1 MFLPVPHENLFG
13 FADACVAPPFRGQTT
28 LGAGMISRFAV
39 RTFAIVFA
47 ITFVAGVQ
55 ATYGQAVP
63 QLLPYQTS
71 VVAGGGTTPIA
82 AGASCPVSGKTSLDA
97 YGDGCLA
104 TEVQLNA
111 PKYVTEDSAG
121 NIYFSD
127 YGNALIRR
135 VDAVTGI
142 ITAVAGGGALA
153 LPSATVSDA
162 GLACPSN
169 AANVATDFQGD
180 GCLATDVKLSKPTG
194 VAVSPLTGDVVFAD
208 AGLYTV
214 RGISKATG
222 QIYNVAGAV
231 TGVTKP
237 TYGYIANNP
246 TLTPAAVINAAT
258 ASALDAPYGLHFDS
272 VGNLYI
278 AEEYKDAILVVNTSS
293 ATTTVTGVSI
303 PAGTIAKVAGYKS
316 ATYGAY
322 CPNGVTGTTGCG
334 YGLWVTGV
342 GASANSSFLDNP
354 YDVTTDPSG
363 NVYIA
368 NEYAAAIG
376 QVSTAGI
383 LNTYAG
389 TQASAS
395 ITIQRGPATLP
406 FGTPFGIASDSYGNI
421 YMPDSVTGWI
431 WRVDAVG
438 KYMYVLAGA
447 GPLCSTNVDKY
458 GDGCPASGTIF
469 PTGTLKPTAAAP
481 TYASTPG
488 LSGLFVDASG
498 TLLVGNTVGN
508 LVHKI
513 TTNANFGT
521 IQNTSPVQNIEIHF
535 GAGDSA
541 PSASAYALTT
551 NPTNFLLGTPACTL
565 NSDTTSD
572 CIVPVTANT
581 AIATTSG
588 PFSSNLHVVSQMGL
602 TNDFTLSGNL
612 LLQQVSST
620 TALTVS
626 STNTNPVAPVTLTAS
641 VTPSAGA
648 TGTIT
653 FMSSGAPIG
662 TPQPLVN
669 GGASIQYT
677 FPLGTYSVT
686 ADYSGNPNLYS
697 SDSTVTTIT
706 SVIPVFNITPNT
718 TSMTVAQ
725 GQFGLN
731 SFAITTA
738 GSYTGT
744 VTFACSNLPANTSC
758 SFSPSSLVVGGAGVN
773 SNTVSLNIVTGAT
786 NQASL
791 VKPTNSGPGYRM
803 LLACLMPGAAG
814 IVLLGFGR
822 KKRSRLPI
830 GVLLIGIV
838 LLVAGF
844 SGCASN
850 QPRAAVTPAGTYT
863 VMVTATGTPNV
874 LSTSTNIVQTSSL
887 TLTVTSY

>member
-1 MFLPVPHENLFG
+1 
-13 FADACVAPPFRGQTT
+13 
-28 LGAGMISRFAV
+28 MISRFRTIAFAV
-39 RTFAIVFA
+39 A
-47 ITFVAGVQ
+47 ITFVAGIQ
-55 ATYGQAVP
+55 AMYGQAAP

-71 VVAGGGTTPIA
+71 VVAGGGTTA
-82 AGASCPVSGKTSLDA
+82 LTTGATCPVSGKTSLDA

-111 PKYVTEDSAG
+111 PKYVTEDSSG

-127 YGNALIRR
+127 FGNALIRR
-135 VDAVTGI
+135 VDAATGI
-142 ITAVAGGGALA
+142 ITTVAGGGALA
-153 LPSATVSDA
+153 LPSATVSDS

-169 AANVATDFQGD
+169 SANTATDFQGD

-194 VAVSPLTGDVVFAD
+194 VAVSPLTGDIVFAD

-214 RGISKATG
+214 RGISQTTG
-222 QIYNVAGAV
+222 KIYNVAGAV

-246 TLTPAAVINAAT
+246 TLTPAAVITAAT
-258 ASALDAPYGLHFDS
+258 GSALDAPYGLHFDS

-303 PAGTIAKVAGYKS
+303 PAGTIAKIAGFKS
-316 ATYGAY
+316 STYGAY

-334 YGLWVTGV
+334 YGVWVPGT
-342 GASANSSFLDNP
+342 SANSSLLDAP

-363 NVYIA
+363 NVYVA
-368 NEYAAAIG
+368 NEFNAAIG
-376 QVSTAGI
+376 EVNTAGI
-383 LNTYAG
+383 LSTYAG

-395 ITIQRGPATLP
+395 ITNQRGPAGFA
-406 FGTPFGIASDSYGNI
+406 FGTPFGVASDSYGNI
-421 YMPDSVTGWI
+421 YIPDSVTGWI

-438 KYMYVLAGA
+438 KLMYVLAGA
-447 GPLCSTNVDKY
+447 GPLCPTNSDKY

-469 PTGTLKPTAAAP
+469 PTSTSLMPVAPATP
-481 TYASTPG
+481 TYAKTPG

-513 TTNANFGT
+513 TTNTNFGT

-541 PSASAYALTT
+541 PSASAYTLTT
-551 NPTNFLLGTPACTL
+551 NPANFLLGNPNCTL
-565 NSDTTSD
+565 NSDATSD
-572 CIVPVTANT
+572 CIVAVTANT

-588 PFSSNLHVVSQMGL
+588 PFSSNLHVVSQLSL
-602 TNDFTLSGNL
+602 TNDFTLKGIL
-612 LLQQVSST
+612 LLEQVAST

-626 STNTNPVAPVTLTAS
+626 SSDTNPVAPVTLTAA
-641 VTPSAGA
+641 VTPTAGA
-648 TGTIT
+648 SGTIT
-653 FMSSGAPIG
+653 FMSNGAIIG

-669 GGASIQYT
+669 GAASIQYT

-706 SVIPVFNITPNT
+706 SSTPVFTITPNS

-725 GQFGLN
+725 GQYGLN
-731 SFAITTA
+731 SFAITTV

-744 VTFACSNLPANTSC
+744 VTFACSGLPANASC
-758 SFSPSSLVVGGAGVN
+758 SFSPASLPVGGAGVN

-791 VKPTNSGPGYRM
+791 VKPATPGTTGYKM
-803 LLACLMPGAAG
+803 LLACLLPGAAG
-814 IVLLGFGR
+814 IMLLGFGR
-822 KKRSRLPI
+822 GKRSRLSAS
-830 GVLLIGIV
+830 LLLMGIV
-838 LLVAGF
+838 LTVAGF
-844 SGCASN
+844 SGCAGT
-850 QPRAAVTPAGTYT
+850 QAKALATPAGTYVVT
-863 VMVTATGTPNV
+863 VTATGTPNV
-874 LSTSTNIVQTSSL
+874 VSTTTNIVQTSSL
-887 TLTVTSY
+887 TLTVTGY

>member
-1 MFLPVPHENLFG
+1 L
-13 FADACVAPPFRGQTT
+13 
-28 LGAGMISRFAV
+28 
-39 RTFAIVFA
+39 
-47 ITFVAGVQ
+47 
-55 ATYGQAVP
+55 
-63 QLLPYQTS
+63 
-71 VVAGGGTTPIA
+71 
-82 AGASCPVSGKTSLDA
+82 
-97 YGDGCLA
+97 
-104 TEVQLNA
+104 
-111 PKYVTEDSAG
+111 
-121 NIYFSD
+121 
-127 YGNALIRR
+127 
-135 VDAVTGI
+135 
-142 ITAVAGGGALA
+142 
-153 LPSATVSDA
+153 
-162 GLACPSN
+162 
-169 AANVATDFQGD
+169 
-180 GCLATDVKLSKPTG
+180 
-194 VAVSPLTGDVVFAD
+194 
-208 AGLYTV
+208 
-214 RGISKATG
+214 
-222 QIYNVAGAV
+222 
-231 TGVTKP
+231 
-237 TYGYIANNP
+237 
-246 TLTPAAVINAAT
+246 
-258 ASALDAPYGLHFDS
+258 
-272 VGNLYI
+272 
-278 AEEYKDAILVVNTSS
+278 
-293 ATTTVTGVSI
+293 
-303 PAGTIAKVAGYKS
+303 
-316 ATYGAY
+316 
-322 CPNGVTGTTGCG
+322 
-334 YGLWVTGV
+334 
-342 GASANSSFLDNP
+342 
-354 YDVTTDPSG
+354 G

-368 NEYAAAIG
+368 NEFNAAIG
-376 QVSTAGI
+376 QVTSAGI
-383 LNTYAG
+383 LSTYAG
-389 TQASAS
+389 TQASAT
-395 ITIQRGPATLP
+395 ITNQRGLANSFP
-406 FGTPFGIASDSYGNI
+406 FGTPFGVASDSYGNI

-458 GDGCPASGTIF
+458 GDGCPASGTFF

-521 IQNTSPVQNIEIHF
+521 IQNTSPIQNIEIHF

-541 PSASAYALTT
+541 PSASAYTLTT

-602 TNDFTLSGNL
+602 TSDFTLSGIL
-612 LLQQVSST
+612 LLEQVAST

-626 STNTNPVAPVTLTAS
+626 STNTNPVAPVTLTAT

-648 TGTIT
+648 TGMIT
-653 FMSSGAPIG
+653 FMSNGAPIG

-669 GGASIQYT
+669 GSASIQYT
-677 FPLGTYSVT
+677 FPLGTYNVT

-706 SVIPVFNITPNT
+706 SVTPVFNITPNT

-725 GQFGLN
+725 GQYGLN
-731 SFAITTA
+731 SFVITTA
-738 GSYTGT
+738 GGYTGT
-744 VTFACSNLPANTSC
+744 VSFACSGLPANASC

-791 VKPTNSGPGYRM
+791 VKPTISGPGYRM

-814 IVLLGFGR
+814 IMLLGFGR
-822 KKRSRLPI
+822 RKRTRLSV

-850 QPRAAVTPAGTYT
+850 QTKAAATPTGTYT

-887 TLTVTSY
+887 TLTVTGY